1 MVRWQADGGTFANL
15 PARHLVMQAYYA
27 NFIRWA
33 FTRFYREFA
42 WTYDGVAAAV
52 SGGQWSTWALAALPF
67 LEGRVLEL
75 GCGTGNV
82 QRALAAQ
89 PEHAAI
95 GIDLS
100 RQMLGRARRKLA
112 AIGALAPL
120 AQASAG
126 ALPFADSSFDTL
138 VATFPS
144 EYIVAPTTRS
154 EARRVLRPG
163 GQVVILLGAQFRA
176 SDTYR
181 QAIDLLY
188 RLTLQRPVLAAEEPT
203 AAHSLVGARYAEAG
217 FTVRELLITCRNADI
232 HVIIAQVA

>member
-1 MVRWQADGGTFANL
+1 
-15 PARHLVMQAYYA
+15 MQAYYA

-42 WTYDGVAAAV
+42 WTYDSVAAAV
-52 SGGQWSTWALAALPF
+52 SGGQWSTWTLAALPF

-100 RQMLGRARRKLA
+100 RQMLGRTRRKLM
-112 AIGALAPL
+112 AIGVLAPL

-126 ALPFADSSFDTL
+126 ALPFGNSSFDTL

-144 EYIVAPTTRS
+144 EYIVAAATCS
-154 EARRVLRPG
+154 EAQRVLRPG
-163 GQVVILLGAQFRA
+163 GQVIILLGAQFRA
-176 SDTYR
+176 SGTYR

-188 RLTLQRPVLAAEEPT
+188 RLTLQRPVLAAAEPT
-203 AAHSLVGARYAEAG
+203 AAHSLVGTCYTEAG
-217 FTVRELLITCRNADI
+217 FAVREFLIACRNVDV
-232 HVIIAQVA
+232 HIIVARV